1 MRKRLFSRAVPF
13 LACLAAL
20 LAAPGCETDDDD
32 YDHNPPPAQGSIVV
46 ENFTYTDLEFFLD
59 GRLQGKVDD
68 DDDRAF
74 DFRPGFY
81 RVVLNDEDDSNRS
94 WAGDVDVLQGR
105 LTILNVRIDTLDSGA
120 YTVQREIQ

>member
-20 LAAPGCETDDDD
+20 LGAPGCETDDDD
-32 YDHNPPPAQGSIVV
+32 YDHNPPLGQGGIIV

-59 GRLQGKVDD
+59 GRLQGKVSD

-74 DFRPGFY
+74 DFPPGVY

-105 LTILNVRIDTLDSGA
+105 LTILNVRVDPLDSGA